1 MGNET
6 KWRESQYLGI
16 LLRVLIKNSATLLE
30 DFTERLLKLSVGN
43 LRDYV

>member
-6 KWRESQYLGI
+6 KWRESQYLVI
-16 LLRVLIKNSATLLE
+16 LLRVLIKNSAKLLE